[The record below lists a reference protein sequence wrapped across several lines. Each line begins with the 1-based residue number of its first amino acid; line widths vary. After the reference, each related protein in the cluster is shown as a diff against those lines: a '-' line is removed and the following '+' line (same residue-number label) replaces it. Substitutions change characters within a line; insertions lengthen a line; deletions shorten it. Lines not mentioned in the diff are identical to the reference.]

1 MENNFIQGL
10 NPPQKEAVLHVQGPL
25 LILAGAGTGKT
36 RVLTSRVAQL
46 IFSGHAS
53 PREIMAV
60 TFTNKAA
67 REMRERIE
75 QLIGASLDGMWLGTF
90 HSLCVR
96 MLRMYPESV
105 GLDRYFTIIDTDD
118 QTRLCKQLIADHH
131 MDDKKYP
138 AKVLVN
144 LISSWKDNAWTVATL
159 PEKEAKS
166 FGGYGKILYAKYQQ
180 QLELNNAVD
189 FGDLILKTLI
199 MLKEN
204 PDILSRF
211 QGWMKYILV
220 DEYQDTNNVQ
230 YMLIRLLTMGHKNL
244 CVVGDDDQ
252 SIYGWRGAE
261 VGNILRFEKD
271 FPGCK
276 VVKLEQNY
284 RSTGYILQAA
294 SSVISH
300 NTERHA
306 KTLWTDD
313 NQGQKVEVHAVRDGW
328 EEGRLISDRIETEVR
343 AGKSYNDMA
352 VLLRTAA
359 QTRMVEERLKNL
371 AIPYEIVGGLRF
383 YERKEIRDALAYL
396 RLMISENDGLAFA
409 RVVNVPRRGLG
420 ESAINTLREIS
431 AERQI
436 PIMEA
441 ARIAVVDKHISRGRT
456 GLESFLEIIHTL
468 KAKMA
473 ERTPDRFMEL
483 ILEESGYMEMLNAE
497 KDKDDARARKE
508 NLKELLRAMQEYAT
522 VADFLDHVALVT
534 DKTDDDDGETVKIT
548 TIHAAKGLE
557 FDTVF
562 LPGFEEGMFPHQR
575 SINEGDVE
583 EERRLAYVA
592 MTRAM
597 RQLIIAHAQV
607 RFMYGSEAP
616 CIPSRFLGE
625 IPMACIKPVEMTG
638 NAYSWRPNAGSSYER
653 NGDKFS
659 QPLFYNKRKAE
670 EFVPD
675 VKAIAIEGEF
685 PVGTRVF
692 HQKFGYGRVKR
703 QSGTGEMQRLTIGF
717 DKAGEK
723 TLLAG
728 LAKLEKA

>member
-1 MENNFIQGL
+1 METNLLQGL
-10 NPPQKEAVLHVQGPL
+10 NPQQKEAVLQTEGPL

-36 RVLTSRVAQL
+36 RVLTTRVAHL
-46 IFSGHAS
+46 VFSGLAS
-53 PREIMAV
+53 PREVMAV

-67 REMRERIE
+67 GEMRERIE
-75 QLIGASLDGMWLGTF
+75 SLLGTSLDGMWLGTF

-118 QTRLCKQLIADHH
+118 ATRLCKQLIAEYHLDE
-131 MDDKKYP
+131 KKYP
-138 AKVLVN
+138 AKMLAHM
-144 LISSWKDNAWTVATL
+144 ISSWKDKAWTPEIL
-159 PEKEAKS
+159 PEKESKQ
-166 FGGYGKILYAKYQQ
+166 FNGLGKMLYVKYQQ
-180 QLELNNAVD
+180 QLEMNNAVD

-204 PDILSRF
+204 THILERF
-211 QGWMKYILV
+211 ESWFKYVLV
-220 DEYQDTNNVQ
+220 DEYQDTNSVQ
-230 YMLIRLLTMGHKNL
+230 YMLIRLLTMRHKNL

-271 FPGCK
+271 FPTCK
-276 VVKLEQNY
+276 IVKLEQNY
-284 RSTGYILQAA
+284 RSTGHILKAA
-294 SSVISH
+294 SAVISH
-300 NTERHA
+300 NNERHD
-306 KTLWTDD
+306 KTLWTDGT
-313 NQGQKVEVHAVRDGW
+313 QGQKIEVHAVRDGW
-328 EEGRLISDRIETEVR
+328 EEGRLISDRIEKEVR
-343 AGKSYNDMA
+343 GSRTYNDMA

-396 RLMISENDGLAFA
+396 RLMVSENDGLAFT
-409 RVVNVPRRGLG
+409 RVVNVPRRGVG
-420 ESAINTLREIS
+420 ESALNTLREIS
-431 AERQI
+431 MNRNV
-436 PIMEA
+436 PTLEA
-441 ARIAVVDKHISRGRT
+441 ARLAVSEKLISRGRT
-456 GLESFLEIIHTL
+456 GLESFLHILHQL
-468 KAKMA
+468 KPKMK
-473 ERTPDRFMEL
+473 ERTPDLFMEL
-483 ILEESGYMEMLNAE
+483 VLEESGYMEMLDAE
-497 KDKDDARARKE
+497 KDKDAARARKE

-522 VADFLDHVALVT
+522 VEDFLDHVALVT
-534 DKTDDDDGETVKIT
+534 DRTDDETGETVKIT

-592 MTRAM
+592 ITRAM
-597 RQLIIAHAQV
+597 RQLIISHAQV
-607 RFMYGSEAP
+607 RFMYGNEQG
-616 CIPSRFLGE
+616 CMPSRFLAEMPADCLNE
-625 IPMACIKPVEMTG
+625 IELSG
-638 NAYSWRPNAGSSYER
+638 GSYSWRPSAGSSYEN

-659 QPLFYNKRKAE
+659 QPIFYSKRKSE
-670 EFVPD
+670 EFVPE

-685 PVGTRVF
+685 PVGTRIF
-692 HQKFGYGRVKR
+692 HQKFGYGMVKR
-703 QSGTGEMQRLTIGF
+703 QSGKGENQRLTIGF